1 MATETVVFPEAVVG
15 DRRTCSATANGAIVA
30 LIAALP
36 GLVDAAVVEAPVR
49 SDASDNF
56 DRWIRDGVVG
66 DEIIA
71 AYGDPADEPD
81 FWRDRSRR
89 TFFDRV
95 TEPVLI
101 RHGTADDTCPLEW
114 SQATLDAL
122 QSAGVDADP
131 DRVRG

>member
-1 MATETVVFPEAVVG
+1 MATETVVFPDAVVG
-15 DRRTCSATANGAIVA
+15 DRRTCSAIANGAIVA

-49 SDASDNF
+49 SDAADNF
-56 DRWIRDGVVG
+56 DRWIRDGVVGG

-81 FWRDRSRR
+81 FWPDRSRR

-101 RHGTADDTCPLEW
+101 RHGTANRRRTPR
-114 SQATLDAL
+114 ST
-122 QSAGVDADP
+122 S
-131 DRVRG
+131 